1 MRVLEGK
8 SVFSGIAIGRISI
21 LQKADTSVK
30 RTKIEDPEAEITRV
44 QEAKEKAVAQLQK
57 LYDKALQ
64 EVGESGAAIFE
75 VHQMMLDDEDYL
87 DSIDNIIRTE
97 NVNAEYAVATTGD
110 NFADMFAQMDDDYM
124 KARAA
129 DVKDISDRLVR
140 VLSGHDDGDMEL
152 QNHPSLLLRT
162 WLQVRP
168 YRWIRIKFSH
178 LLQEKVLP
186 ILIQQSLQEP

>member
-8 SVFSGIAIGRISI
+8 SVFSGIAIGKISI

-30 RTKIEDPEAEITRV
+30 RTKVEDPEAEITRV
-44 QEAKEKAVAQLQK
+44 QEAKEKAVEQLQK
-57 LYDKALQ
+57 LYDKALR

-129 DVKDISDRLVR
+129 DVKDISDR
-140 VLSGHDDGDMEL
+140 
-152 QNHPSLLLRT
+152 QNHLLSLLRN
-162 WLQVRP
+162 WLQVKL
-168 YRWIRIKFSH
+168 YRWTRAKFLH
-178 LLQEKVLP
+178 LLQGKVLP
-186 ILIQQSLQEP
+186 IPIQQSLQEL

>member
-8 SVFSGIAIGRISI
+8 SVFSGIAIGKISI

-30 RTKIEDPEAEITRV
+30 RTKVENPEAEITRV
-44 QEAKEKAVAQLQK
+44 QEAKEKAVEQLQK
-57 LYDKALQ
+57 LYDKALR

-110 NFADMFAQMDDDYM
+110 NFADMFAQIVWYVYYQDTMREIWM
-124 KARAA
+124 
-129 DVKDISDRLVR
+129 
-140 VLSGHDDGDMEL
+140 L
-152 QNHPSLLLRT
+152 QNHLLSLLRI
-162 WLQVRP
+162 WLQVKL
-168 YRWIRIKFSH
+168 YRWTRAKFLH
-178 LLQEKVLP
+178 LLQGKVLP
-186 ILIQQSLQEP
+186 IPIQQSLQEL

>member
-8 SVFSGIAIGRISI
+8 SVFSGIAIGKISI

-30 RTKIEDPEAEITRV
+30 RTKIEDPEAEIARV
-44 QEAKEKAVAQLQK
+44 QEAKDKAVAQLQK

-110 NFADMFAQMDDDYM
+110 NFADMFAQTDRRDNS
-124 KARAA
+124 AA
-129 DVKDISDRLVR
+129 EILSTSQ
-140 VLSGHDDGDMEL
+140 VLSPVH
-152 QNHPSLLLRT
+152 
-162 WLQVRP
+162 
-168 YRWIRIKFSH
+168 YRI
-178 LLQEKVLP
+178 LLQDNHTYHAG
-186 ILIQQSLQEP
+186 SLSDIPLL